1 MSTTDAEPV
10 QIAVTGVTGRMGQTV
25 LETAAQREDVDVAVA
40 VSRSP
45 VERVAGV
52 PVDDAEALAG
62 VLDADPVDVLVD
74 FTGPSSAVEYAAS
87 AAAADVGVVTG
98 TTGFDDA
105 DRERLRETAAQTPV
119 LWATNFSRG
128 VAALRR
134 AVTAAVAAVPGYDV
148 ELTETHHN
156 GKRDAPSGTATTLLE
171 DIESA
176 RPDLEARVHGRSG
189 HAPREPGEIGV
200 HARRA
205 GNVTGEHE
213 VLLAGNDEALTL
225 SHSAGDRAVFAAGAL
240 DAAVWLAG
248 RPAGWYAFDDVL
260 DGGAP

>member
-1 MSTTDAEPV
+1 MTTADTEAV
-10 QIAVTGVTGRMGQTV
+10 QIAVTGATGRMGQTV
-25 LETAAQREDVDVAVA
+25 LETAAQRADIEVAVA

-52 PVDDAEALAG
+52 PVDDARSLDG
-62 VLDADPVDVLVD
+62 LLDAEPVDVLVD
-74 FTGPSSAVEYAAS
+74 FTGPSSALEYAAS
-87 AAAADVGVVTG
+87 ASSADVGVVTG
-98 TTGFDDA
+98 TTGFDDT
-105 DRERLRETAAQTPV
+105 DRAQLRETAAQTPV

-171 DIESA
+171 DIEAA
-176 RPDLEARVHGRSG
+176 RPDLDERVHGRSG
-189 HAPREPGEIGV
+189 HAPRESGEIGV

-213 VLLAGNDEALTL
+213 VLVAGNDEALSL
-225 SHSAGDRAVFAAGAL
+225 SHSAGNRAVFAAGAL
-240 DAAVWLAG
+240 DAAAWLAG
-248 RPAGWYAFDDVL
+248 QPAGWYAFDDVL

>member
-1 MSTTDAEPV
+1 MTAADTAAV
-10 QIAVTGVTGRMGQTV
+10 QIAVTGATGRMGQTV
-25 LETAAQREDVDVAVA
+25 LETAAPRADVEVAVA
-40 VSRSP
+40 VSRSS
-45 VERVAGV
+45 VEQVADV
-52 PVDDAEALAG
+52 PVDDTGSLG
-62 VLDADPVDVLVD
+62 GLLDAEPVDVLVD
-74 FTGPSSAVEYAAS
+74 FTGPSSALEYAS
-87 AAAADVGVVTG
+87 AAVSTGVGVVTG

-105 DRERLRETAAQTPV
+105 ERTHLREMATQTPV

-171 DIESA
+171 DIEAA
-176 RPDLEARVHGRSG
+176 RPDLEERVHGRAG

-205 GNVTGEHE
+205 GDVTGEHE
-213 VLLAGNDEALTL
+213 VLLAGNDEALSL
-225 SHSAGDRAVFAAGAL
+225 AHSAGDRAVFAAGAL
-240 DAAVWLAG
+240 DAAAWLAG
-248 RPAGWYAFDDVL
+248 REPGWYAFDDVL